1 MSLVGIAFM
10 SVFGVNALLR
20 YGAGICSAS
29 RGTTVPR
36 GLAGSLAF
44 LGSAL
49 AAGTLHGLLMRF
61 ALRPLGLETLDPFVF
76 ALVSSATGFAL
87 SLGASRLRGAF
98 AARLAESF
106 DRLAPSCAI
115 YGIALAASGLARSG
129 SAILAASFFGALGY
143 LAASAILD
151 SIRERLELERLPDAF
166 KGAPAYFISAGLL
179 ALAFHGLESMLGP
192 MFGGLR

>member
-1 MSLVGIAFM
+1 MSVVGIAFL

-20 YGAGICSAS
+20 YGSGTCSEC
-29 RGTTVPR
+29 RGTHAPR

-44 LGSAL
+44 LASAL

-76 ALVSSATGFAL
+76 ALVSSASGFAL
-87 SLGASRLRGAF
+87 ALGASRLKGDF
-98 AARLAESF
+98 A
-106 DRLAPSCAI
+106 DRLAKSLDRLTPSCAI

-129 SAILAASFFGALGY
+129 SAILVASFFGALGY

-151 SIRERLELERLPDAF
+151 AIRERLELENLPDAF

-192 MFGGLR
+192 MFGSLR

>member
-20 YGAGICSAS
+20 YGSGACAEC
-29 RGTTVPR
+29 RGKAFPR

-44 LGSAL
+44 LASAL

-61 ALRPLGLETLDPFVF
+61 ALRPLGLETLDPFAF
-76 ALVSSATGFAL
+76 ALVASATGFAL
-87 SLGASRLRGAF
+87 SLGASRLKGAF
-98 AARLAESF
+98 ADRLASSF

-115 YGIALAASGLARSG
+115 YGIALAASGLADG
-129 SAILAASFFGALGY
+129 GGAILAASFFGAVGY
-143 LAASAILD
+143 LAASTILEA
-151 SIRERLELERLPDAF
+151 IRERLELERLPEAF

-192 MFGGLR
+192 LFGSLQ